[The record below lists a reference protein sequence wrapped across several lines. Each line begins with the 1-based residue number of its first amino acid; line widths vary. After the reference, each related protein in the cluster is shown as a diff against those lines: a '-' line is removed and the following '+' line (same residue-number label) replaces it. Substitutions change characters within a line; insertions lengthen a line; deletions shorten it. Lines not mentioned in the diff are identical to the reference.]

1 MSVSRQKT
9 DNVFYLLLMIVILIH
24 RWHLLM
30 RFQYYSELTKC
41 DYLTIEWFIACK
53 YGFAIN
59 PSCFQRSNIR
69 QQFQLFNKQWIIIFK
84 MVITLSKIKMQFAIN
99 CHLISIVPHLRCLL
113 FDIQLSTV
121 HILLIILLIIVK
133 YYLLFEYKYFLINLL
148 ELILFDI

>member
-1 MSVSRQKT
+1 M
-9 DNVFYLLLMIVILIH
+9 ILIH

-59 PSCFQRSNIR
+59 PHALRGQILGNNSNYLTNSELSLRWSLLFQI
-69 QQFQLFNKQWIIIFK
+69 
-84 MVITLSKIKMQFAIN
+84 IKMQFAIN
-99 CHLISIVPHLRCLL
+99 CHLISIVPHLHCLL

-121 HILLIILLIIVK
+121 HILLIILQIIVNS
-133 YYLLFEYKYFLINLL
+133 YLLFEYKYFLINLL
-148 ELILFDI
+148 ELILFDIWKELVGRGHYDF

>member
-1 MSVSRQKT
+1 
-9 DNVFYLLLMIVILIH
+9 MIVILIH

-69 QQFQLFNKQWIIIFK
+69 QQFQLRYLTNSEL
-84 MVITLSKIKMQFAIN
+84 LSLRWSLLFQIIKMQFAIN
-99 CHLISIVPHLRCLL
+99 CHLISIVPHLHCLL

-121 HILLIILLIIVK
+121 HILLIILQIIVNS
-133 YYLLFEYKYFLINLL
+133 YLLFEYKYFLINLL
-148 ELILFDI
+148 ELILFDIWKELVGRGHYDF

>member
-1 MSVSRQKT
+1 
-9 DNVFYLLLMIVILIH
+9 MIVILIH

-69 QQFQLFNKQWIIIFK
+69 QQFQLFNSEL
-84 MVITLSKIKMQFAIN
+84 LSLRWSLLFQIMNMQFAIN
-99 CHLISIVPHLRCLL
+99 CHLISIVPHLNCLL

-148 ELILFDI
+148 ELILFDILKELVGRGYF